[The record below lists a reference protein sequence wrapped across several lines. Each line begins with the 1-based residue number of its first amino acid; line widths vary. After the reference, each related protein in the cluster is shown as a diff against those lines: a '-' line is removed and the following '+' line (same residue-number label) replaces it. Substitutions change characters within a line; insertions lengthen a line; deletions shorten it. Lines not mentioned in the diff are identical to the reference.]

1 MRRTACLLAA
11 CAATCSSAGEF
22 VVPVGER
29 QLFLT
34 EHGVAA
40 MEGLTRTMHS
50 PNKKGPVI
58 RPAVNRST
66 GTFTQSSPQ
75 VRSAPMWIAPESR
88 WRYVVM
94 NADGTN
100 PEPARWYTSPDG
112 VQWAFEREANSSSVP
127 GMALYHIVYDPTDPD
142 ETARYKSNLAML
154 SDPAGVGGMV
164 VSPDGI
170 QWRKVPAGEGIQTSD
185 EQNLSFDWK
194 DHRFIYTVKR
204 FNAHGR
210 AVALATTTDFYA
222 RNWCFAPSSP
232 LYFHFVCP
240 QR

>member
-1 MRRTACLLAA
+1 
-11 CAATCSSAGEF
+11 
-22 VVPVGER
+22 
-29 QLFLT
+29 
-34 EHGVAA
+34 
-40 MEGLTRTMHS
+40 
-50 PNKKGPVI
+50 
-58 RPAVNRST
+58 
-66 GTFTQSSPQ
+66 
-75 VRSAPMWIAPESR
+75 
-88 WRYVVM
+88 M

-142 ETARYKSNLAML
+142 ETAWYKSNLAML

-185 EQNLSFDWK
+185 EQNLSFDRK

-232 LYFHFVCP
+232 SAFSFRLPAALTLAQPAGRTWASCLARTISIRLSGGRKSGSVSAIALSPSRCAP
-240 QR
+240 TQRLSGIPVRCRTSSVTMRAARCCRTGQARCNAARSTR